1 MAQFS
6 AGNCFRPRCCCGLSL
21 SEVLAPAGPRAQ
33 PRGGV
38 LTSASVSG
46 GSGCTGAQGRHGVL
60 WEWPSLC
67 ERPAGAAPALLGRGV
82 CPAGAPPH
90 PLLPPVSP
98 SARPA
103 RATAGGGE
111 RLRAPLT
118 LGLSPLVL
126 GVGCLEVG
134 RRRPRPAAPHPLLL
148 PNPDSRLGGYFVA
161 HLRAAFNLPKIR
173 CAILDVAVCERDVCL
188 KLK

>member
-1 MAQFS
+1 MARFS
-6 AGNCFRPRCCCGLSL
+6 AGNCSRPRCCCGLSL
-21 SEVLAPAGPRAQ
+21 SEVLAPGGPRAQ
-33 PRGGV
+33 PCGRG

-46 GSGCTGAQGRHGVL
+46 DSGCAGAQGRHGVS
-60 WEWPSLC
+60 WERPSLC
-67 ERPAGAAPALLGRGV
+67 ERPAGAAPALLEGAGV

-90 PLLPPVSP
+90 PPLPPVSP
-98 SARPA
+98 SACPA
-103 RATAGGGE
+103 RATAGGAE

-148 PNPDSRLGGYFVA
+148 PNPD
-161 HLRAAFNLPKIR
+161 LPDSGS
-173 CAILDVAVCERDVCL
+173 ILWPI
-188 KLK
+188 